1 MRNIAIL
8 GATGYIGK
16 SLVYRLSGQKGD
28 KFFLF
33 ARSQRKLQSSLQIID
48 KNPVFTTRSFQEFST
63 GRYDVIINCIGI
75 GNPKQRKEAGI
86 DIFQVTE
93 KFDNLVLKYLQ
104 NHPDTLYINLSS
116 GAAYG
121 NKIEKPAKMASRSS
135 IAANALDSS
144 DFYAIAKINSEAK
157 HRALSDFNIV
167 DIRIFSFFSRFIDLS
182 SGYLMGDIVYAL
194 QQQKNLITSSDDIIR
209 DYIGAAE
216 LWDLM
221 KLIMKKGEINNA
233 FDIYSVKPVSKFAL
247 LRFLKKKYGLQYS
260 IMKIPKE
267 QISISIKN
275 QYYSKNRKARDIGY
289 LPKQTS
295 LEIIDNEI
303 KHCLQS

>member
-16 SLVYRLSGQKGD
+16 SLVYRLSGQKED

-33 ARSQRKLQSSLQIID
+33 ARSQEKLKSSLQTID
-48 KNPVFTTRSFQEFST
+48 KNPVFTTRSFQELSA

-104 NHPDTLYINLSS
+104 KHPDTLYINLSS
-116 GAAYG
+116 GAVYG
-121 NKIEKPAKMASRSS
+121 NKIEKPAEMASRSS
-135 IAANALDSS
+135 IAVNAMDSS

-157 HRALSDFNIV
+157 HRALSDFSIV

-182 SGYLMGDIVYAL
+182 SGYLMGDIVQAL

-221 KLIMKKGEINNA
+221 KLIMKKGAINDV
-233 FDIYSVKPVSKFAL
+233 FDLYSAKPVSKFAL
-247 LRFLKKKYGLQYS
+247 LKHLQRKYGLQYS
-260 IMKIPKE
+260 IMKTPQKR
-267 QISISIKN
+267 SLAGVKN
-275 QYYSKNRKARDIGY
+275 LYYSKNRKVKELGY
-289 LPKQTS
+289 SPKRTS
-295 LEIIDNEI
+295 LEVIDNEI
-303 KHCLQS
+303 KLCLHP